1 LTGPLHFRRIAMSDC
16 ALIEAVK
23 AGEYAKAKALIASG
37 AEVNEQDEQGWT
49 ALNFAAGKGHLA
61 LVKLLLENGADLF
74 KVGRDR
80 RTPYMIALAAGHI
93 SVVKYLS
100 EVEEASTVERP
111 EQRLPRLYCRAYMLS
126 ELKGYSGW
134 DETSDDWNEKGRF
147 DNGTTGGRPTDEK
160 VVFIHEDFTV
170 TKSMWQNENVIFK
183 SLDAAWK
190 EFCLDSLKFKAPEDL
205 DLIEPGESHG

>member
-1 LTGPLHFRRIAMSDC
+1 MSDC

-23 AGEYAKAKALIASG
+23 AGEYAKAEALIAGG

-49 ALNFAAGKGHLA
+49 ALNFAAGRGHLA
-61 LVKLLLENGADLF
+61 LVKLLLKNGADLF
-74 KVGRDR
+74 KVGEDG

-93 SVVKYLS
+93 SVVKYLR
-100 EVEEASTVERP
+100 EVEEASIVERP
-111 EQRLPRLYCRAYMLS
+111 EQRLPRPYCRAYMLS

-134 DETSDDWNEKGRF
+134 DETRADWN
-147 DNGTTGGRPTDEK
+147 EK

-190 EFCLDSLKFKAPEDL
+190 EFCMDSLKFKAPEDL
-205 DLIEPGESHG
+205 DLIEPRESNG

>member
-1 LTGPLHFRRIAMSDC
+1 MSDC

-23 AGEYAKAKALIASG
+23 AGEYAKAEALIASG

-80 RTPYMIALAAGHI
+80 RTPYMIALAAGRI
-93 SVVKYLS
+93 SVVKYLR
-100 EVEEASTVERP
+100 EVEEASPVGRPVERP
-111 EQRLPRLYCRAYMLS
+111 PRRYCRAYRVS
-126 ELKGYSGW
+126 DLKGYSGW
-134 DETSDDWNEKGRF
+134 DETRVDWNEKERF
-147 DNGTTGGRPTDEK
+147 DNGTTGGQLTDEE

-170 TKSMWQNENVIFK
+170 MASMWQNENVIFK
-183 SLDAAWK
+183 SGDAAWE
-190 EFCLDSLKFKAPEDL
+190 EFCMDSLKFKAPEDL
-205 DLIEPGESHG
+205 DLIVPRESNG